1 MVITS
6 SVDSIVE
13 QVTKKHEDKGEHC
26 KGNQTVEKIDQID
39 FFHNLVFMKVWCQPT
54 FKRINMRSTL

>member
-26 KGNQTVEKIDQID
+26 KGNQTVEKIDQIH
-39 FFHNLVFMKVWCQPT
+39 FFHNLVFMKV
-54 FKRINMRSTL
+54 